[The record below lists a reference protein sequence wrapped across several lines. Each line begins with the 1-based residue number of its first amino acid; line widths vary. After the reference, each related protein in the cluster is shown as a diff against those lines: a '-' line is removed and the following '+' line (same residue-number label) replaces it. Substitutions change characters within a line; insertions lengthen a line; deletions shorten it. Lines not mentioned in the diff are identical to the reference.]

1 MQVKIVVPVWGMDYI
16 ETFIKIS
23 LATQL
28 SENNLP
34 LISQK
39 FKVEYVIY
47 TLKSNKLYL
56 KNSESIKFLA
66 KFASIRIETINK
78 LKTRDTY
85 RIYGQIHHRELKSS
99 SKLNECVFLINA
111 DFVFSDGFF
120 DQTLNEIKNG
130 KKVVNIVCPRANLE
144 PVKSLLLSRF
154 SKSREIIQIQPKNLT
169 SIFLRNIHK
178 MMNYHMLPKSDGDAF
193 LPTSLMW
200 KAKNGSLYIRNFH
213 FHPVLIYPYL
223 KKVKKI
229 RFTIDDGYVLDN
241 FDRNE
246 IFYQKNSNNYCAIEL
261 SNESL
266 TYKPTGAYGSHKS
279 IFYYF
284 LRQNKSNFINYN
296 EEVVMGKISRGEII
310 KFKMLS
316 EKEIKRLMSHFL
328 DESHKFEIMQFKAVF
343 IVYGRLASY
352 IVRIKRYIP
361 NFILVKLENIH
372 KIIKRKFFRV
382 QILELNR
389 F

>member
-1 MQVKIVVPVWGMDYI
+1 
-16 ETFIKIS
+16 
-23 LATQL
+23 
-28 SENNLP
+28 
-34 LISQK
+34 
-39 FKVEYVIY
+39 
-47 TLKSNKLYL
+47 
-56 KNSESIKFLA
+56 
-66 KFASIRIETINK
+66 
-78 LKTRDTY
+78 
-85 RIYGQIHHRELKSS
+85 
-99 SKLNECVFLINA
+99 
-111 DFVFSDGFF
+111 
-120 DQTLNEIKNG
+120 
-130 KKVVNIVCPRANLE
+130 
-144 PVKSLLLSRF
+144 
-154 SKSREIIQIQPKNLT
+154 
-169 SIFLRNIHK
+169 
-178 MMNYHMLPKSDGDAF
+178 
-193 LPTSLMW
+193 MW

-328 DESHKFEIMQFKAVF
+328 DEAHKFEIMQLKAVF

-372 KIIKRKFFRV
+372 KIIVRKFFRV